1 MSFRSLF
8 AFGIACAIPALA
20 SAAEPS
26 PPKGFK
32 AIFNGAD
39 LVGWH
44 GWAIHDKGA
53 SPPEMAKA
61 KPEDNAKLVEKY
73 TEDAKKH
80 WSAKDGELI
89 NDGKGAYLATDK
101 EYGDYELLIDYK
113 TVAKADSGIY
123 LKTGPQVQIW
133 DFTDKDKFGI
143 GADKGS
149 GGLWNNSAGAAGKDP
164 LVLADKPLGEWNSF
178 KIRQIGE
185 RTTIHLNGKLV
196 VDHARME
203 NYWNRKIPLPA
214 KGKILLQTHGGEIRW
229 RNIFVRDVPAAE
241 AKRITAQPELPSPT
255 EYDVTYGPHPK
266 QVLHFWKAESDKPTP
281 VLLFIHGGSWGAG
294 GRLSGLTNMLPEML
308 KQGVSVVSV
317 EYRFINEATADGVVP
332 PVKGPLHDAARALQL
347 VRSKAREWNID
358 KERIGASGGSA
369 GACTSL
375 WLAFHDDLADPKS
388 EDLIARES
396 SRLNF
401 AAVSGAQTTLDPAQ
415 MKEWTP
421 NSRYGGH
428 AFGFTGDAATK
439 LSQFDEFLA
448 KRETILPWIAEYSP
462 YALVTS
468 DDPAIYLHYG
478 TPPALGKDE
487 KDPTHTSNFGVKL
500 QEQCKASGVAC
511 ELFYPG
517 APDTKHASVQEYL
530 LERLKAPSPK
540 N

>member
-229 RNIFVRDVPAAE
+229 RNIFVREIPAAE
-241 AKRITAQPELPSPT
+241 ANAILAEKTGAGFTDIFNGKDFTGWDGPT
-255 EYDVTYGPHPK
+255 ENYEVVDESIVCKKGKGGAIFTKAEYADFQVALEFKLPPNGNNGLGIRYPGKGDGAYGGMTELQVLDDAYKGIDPRQAHGSAYGMAAAARGYQRPIGEWNFQVATIKGSTIQVELNGNLILNTDLSKITEYMAKSPHP
-266 QVLHFWKAESDKPTP
+266 
-281 VLLFIHGGSWGAG
+281 G
-294 GRLSGLTNMLPEML
+294 
-308 KQGVSVVSV
+308 
-317 EYRFINEATADGVVP
+317 
-332 PVKGPLHDAARALQL
+332 
-347 VRSKAREWNID
+347 
-358 KERIGASGGSA
+358 KERTTGHF
-369 GACTSL
+369 
-375 WLAFHDDLADPKS
+375 AFLGHSDPVMFRNVK
-388 EDLIARES
+388 I
-396 SRLNF
+396 
-401 AAVSGAQTTLDPAQ
+401 
-415 MKEWTP
+415 KE
-421 NSRYGGH
+421 
-428 AFGFTGDAATK
+428 
-439 LSQFDEFLA
+439 
-448 KRETILPWIAEYSP
+448 
-462 YALVTS
+462 
-468 DDPAIYLHYG
+468 
-478 TPPALGKDE
+478 
-487 KDPTHTSNFGVKL
+487 
-500 QEQCKASGVAC
+500 
-511 ELFYPG
+511 
-517 APDTKHASVQEYL
+517 
-530 LERLKAPSPK
+530 LK
-540 N
+540 